1 MQEMRSLPQSRLP
14 APLTSLI
21 GREREVAAVCA
32 LLARPEV
39 RLITLTGVGG
49 VGKTCLALGVAAAV
63 SADFAEGVCFV
74 NLSALTDPMLVASTI
89 AQTLGVREQERKP
102 LLDTLKDHLRDR
114 EMFLLLDNFEQVVSA
129 APLVAELLVAAP
141 RLRVLVTSRT
151 SLHLSG
157 EHEFVV
163 PPLSLPDVQ
172 NLPPF
177 ERLTEYE
184 SIRLFTERARA
195 VQSDFALT
203 EENAAAVAAIC
214 HQLDGLPL
222 AIELAAGRI
231 KLFSPQALLPR
242 LKSRLKL
249 LVGGARDKP
258 AHQQTLRGT
267 ITWSYDLLEEA
278 EKTLFRRLAVFAGGC
293 TLEAAE
299 AVCTVHG
306 DLGIDVLDGVARLV
320 DKSLLRQDA
329 ELDGEPRF
337 LMLETIREYALERLK
352 AFGEAEAVQRQHATF
367 FLALAEKAFPKMQGY
382 EQATWYNRLET
393 EHDNLRAALRWALEG
408 QEAEM
413 GLRLGGVLY
422 RFWRLRNHA
431 YEGRNWLK
439 QVLSQPGA
447 QVRAITRATALTGAG
462 FLAFSQGDFSEARQF
477 LEESISIDRE
487 LGTAGQRSLTRAL
500 TALAHVSLLQG
511 NPGEAHELAGE
522 SLRLSREM
530 GEVWVAALALHHQ
543 GRAMIELGNPE
554 AARPILAESAALF
567 RAAGDRQLLAQSL
580 NALGLA
586 SLQQGDYS
594 HALTHLEEAVSV
606 AQETG
611 AEQYLADALVL
622 LGTLALQEGDFRQS
636 TAFYQQ
642 SLALNRTLGNRN
654 GIAEALAGLAEVA
667 SRISQSER
675 AAHLFGAVE
684 ALRKASTI
692 RLSPLRRAAYECTLR
707 DIRAQ
712 LDEAAFVA
720 AWTQGGAMQLEHIIA
735 YASETTTSPVTRTP
749 TPQTNMGE
757 ASSNP
762 PPGLLSS
769 RPLSPRRA
777 LKQQFGGLTSREREV
792 ARLVAQG
799 KSNRTLADELV
810 VGVSTVEAHIS
821 HIFTKLGFS
830 SRSQIA
836 AWAVEKGLLQA
847 SQDVETTN
855 QEH

>member
-1 MQEMRSLPQSRLP
+1 
-14 APLTSLI
+14 
-21 GREREVAAVCA
+21 
-32 LLARPEV
+32 
-39 RLITLTGVGG
+39 
-49 VGKTCLALGVAAAV
+49 
-63 SADFAEGVCFV
+63 
-74 NLSALTDPMLVASTI
+74 
-89 AQTLGVREQERKP
+89 
-102 LLDTLKDHLRDR
+102 
-114 EMFLLLDNFEQVVSA
+114 
-129 APLVAELLVAAP
+129 
-141 RLRVLVTSRT
+141 
-151 SLHLSG
+151 
-157 EHEFVV
+157 
-163 PPLSLPDVQ
+163 
-172 NLPPF
+172 
-177 ERLTEYE
+177 
-184 SIRLFTERARA
+184 
-195 VQSDFALT
+195 
-203 EENAAAVAAIC
+203 
-214 HQLDGLPL
+214 
-222 AIELAAGRI
+222 
-231 KLFSPQALLPR
+231 
-242 LKSRLKL
+242 
-249 LVGGARDKP
+249 
-258 AHQQTLRGT
+258 
-267 ITWSYDLLEEA
+267 
-278 EKTLFRRLAVFAGGC
+278 
-293 TLEAAE
+293 
-299 AVCTVHG
+299 
-306 DLGIDVLDGVARLV
+306 
-320 DKSLLRQDA
+320 
-329 ELDGEPRF
+329 
-337 LMLETIREYALERLK
+337 
-352 AFGEAEAVQRQHATF
+352 
-367 FLALAEKAFPKMQGY
+367 
-382 EQATWYNRLET
+382 
-393 EHDNLRAALRWALEG
+393 
-408 QEAEM
+408 M
-413 GLRLGGVLY
+413 GLRLVGALY

-431 YEGRNWLK
+431 HEGRSWLAL
-439 QVLSQPGA
+439 VLEQPGA
-447 QVRAITRATALTGAG
+447 KARTLARATALRGAG
-462 FLAFSQGDFSEARQF
+462 FLAFSQGDFPEARKL
-477 LEESISIDRE
+477 LEESVSIGREVGAAGKRE
-487 LGTAGQRSLTRAL
+487 LASAL
-500 TALAHVSLLQG
+500 AALAHVTLLQG
-511 NPGEAHELAGE
+511 YPADTRELAGE
-522 SLRLSREM
+522 SLRLFREI
-530 GEVWVAALALHHQ
+530 GEEWGAALALHHL
-543 GRAMIELGNPE
+543 GKAMVELGNPE

-567 RAAGDRQLLAQSL
+567 RAVGDRQLLAQSL

-586 SLQQGDYS
+586 SLRQGDSS

-622 LGTLALQEGDFRQS
+622 LGTLALQEGDFQQS

-684 ALRKASTI
+684 ALREASTI

-735 YASETTTSPVTRTP
+735 YASETTTPPVTRTP

-769 RPLSPRRA
+769 RPLSPSRA

-799 KSNRTLADELV
+799 KSNRAIADELV